1 MQLFSP
7 PIGAEQKAAL
17 RDAARIEHLFELL
30 HQPQAL
36 QPLLPPIHNVTT
48 MSLHTTL
55 TAAMPTTAAPQPP
68 RRDSLNLR
76 ITPTERNLID
86 RAAASQGT
94 TRTEFIL
101 RAARQAAEETLLERA
116 LITTH
121 PEAYAEFLQR
131 LDAPARPNERLTRTL
146 QTPFPWATPASDTPA
161 V

>member
-1 MQLFSP
+1 MP
-7 PIGAEQKAAL
+7 
-17 RDAARIEHLFELL
+17 
-30 HQPQAL
+30 
-36 QPLLPPIHNVTT
+36 
-48 MSLHTTL
+48 
-55 TAAMPTTAAPQPP
+55 TAATPAP

-76 ITPTERNLID
+76 ITSTERSLID

-146 QTPFPWATPASDTPA
+146 QTPSPRVTPASDTPA
-161 V
+161 I

>member
-1 MQLFSP
+1 MP
-7 PIGAEQKAAL
+7 
-17 RDAARIEHLFELL
+17 
-30 HQPQAL
+30 
-36 QPLLPPIHNVTT
+36 
-48 MSLHTTL
+48 
-55 TAAMPTTAAPQPP
+55 TAATPTP
-68 RRDSLNLR
+68 RRDTLNLR
-76 ITPTERNLID
+76 ITPTERSLID

-146 QTPFPWATPASDTPA
+146 QTPSPWAIPASDTPA
-161 V
+161 I